1 MFDWQLYLL
10 GLTITSLLLLLTWI
24 VSLFKHD
31 VSIIDSGW
39 SLLFLAMAIGY
50 TSPGW
55 LYGELGARA
64 ALLLVLV
71 SLWALR
77 LSLYITRRNRG
88 EGEDRRYQAIRRK
101 HEPGF
106 GLKSLY
112 LVFGLQGVLAWLI
125 SLPLLA
131 ASTSTSDLG
140 LLDLAAAVLWLVGFG
155 FETVAD
161 AQLTAFRADPNNR
174 NRVLDRGLW
183 RYTRHPNYFGECLI
197 WWGFYLLA
205 VAGGGWWSF
214 PAPLLMTVLLL
225 RVSGVALLERD
236 IGERRPAYR
245 DYVLSTNAFVP
256 GPRKPSPLTGD
267 CGGSA

>member
-1 MFDWQLYLL
+1 VFDWQLYLL

-88 EGEDRRYQAIRRK
+88 EGEDRRYRAIRRK